1 MLICASKL
9 PGPNWIHGTDHNP
22 ILDLARE
29 TNTIACST
37 GEGSLTY
44 DEHGKL
50 LEPEVANAAS
60 DVFWSIVADAFK
72 YSNENDSSFA
82 IPPDRSLKD
91 FFVDE
96 LEAKQLGD
104 ADKKVVLQMAELW
117 GAFIGDP
124 IERQSLKYFWLEECI
139 DGGKPGKRVHL
150 NNEDLLARRISR
162 PIIWF

>member
-1 MLICASKL
+1 VFRKYS
-9 PGPNWIHGTDHNP
+9 GPNWIHGTDHNP
-22 ILDLARE
+22 ILDLAQE
-29 TNTIACST
+29 TSSLACST

-44 DEHGKL
+44 DEHGML
-50 LEPEVANAAS
+50 LDQESANAAS

-72 YSNENDSSFA
+72 YSNENDASSA

-96 LEAKQLGD
+96 LEEKEVEE
-104 ADKKVVLQMAELW
+104 ADRKIILQIAQLW

-139 DGGKPGKRVHL
+139 DGGKP
-150 NNEDLLARRISR
+150 
-162 PIIWF
+162 